1 MSVTGHNP
9 QSQNAT
15 ASIRDVARAAGVSY
29 QTVSRVINDQP
40 NVSPQAKEKV
50 NDAIAALG
58 YRPSRAARAL
68 AHGVDR
74 AVTVLTSNTR
84 LYGYAETL
92 GGIEEAAR
100 SAGVQV
106 SIRVLESDRPEDVAA
121 AVEGVSD
128 PRAGAV
134 IVLAFDRAGARALQ
148 ALPANVSTSA
158 AAESYLG
165 RRAPTSESAQW
176 AWFDDTLAAQHAT
189 EHLLALGHQTV
200 HHLAIPS
207 TTSVG
212 DRQRGWKRAL
222 LSAGAPVPD
231 VIRPRSWSTAGAH
244 EAASQLL
251 LDPAVTAILCGND
264 DQALGVIRAAHDLG
278 IRIPADLSVVG
289 FDDVPTARFYTPAL
303 TTVRFDLAALGARA
317 FELLGFAPAGEAPV
331 AEPTLIVRESTG
343 PAPTRRTAVSP
354 GRRPRAGTQEKKDDR

>member
-1 MSVTGHNP
+1 MFVTGHNGP
-9 QSQNAT
+9 QPADAGGTT
-15 ASIRDVARAAGVSY
+15 ASIRDVASAAGVSY
-29 QTVSRVINDQP
+29 QTVSRVINDHP
-40 NVSPQAKEKV
+40 NVSPKAREKV
-50 NDAIAALG
+50 NAAIAALG

-68 AHGVDR
+68 ASGVDR
-74 AVTVLTSNTR
+74 AVTVLTSNTS

-100 SAGVQV
+100 ATGIQV
-106 SIRVLESDRPEDVAA
+106 AIRVLESDRAEDIAA

-128 PRAGAV
+128 PRSGAV

-148 ALPANVSTSA
+148 ALPANVRSSA

-165 RRAPTSESAQW
+165 RRTPTADSARW
-176 AWFDDTLAAQHAT
+176 VWFDDTLAAEQAT
-189 EHLLALGHQTV
+189 AHLLELGHRTV

-222 LSAGAPVPD
+222 VSAGVPVPD
-231 VIRPRSWSTAGAH
+231 VVRPRSWSTAAAH
-244 EAASQLL
+244 EEALRLL
-251 LDPAVTAILCGND
+251 RDPEVTAILCGND

-278 IRIPADLSVVG
+278 LRVPLDVSVVG

-303 TTVRFDLAALGARA
+303 TTVRFDFAALGRRT
-317 FELLGFAPAGEAPV
+317 FELLTGGTTA
-331 AEPTLIVRESTG
+331 AELPPITTPTLVVRESTG
-343 PAPTRRTAVSP
+343 PAPIRRTGVP
-354 GRRPRAGTQEKKDDR
+354 TT

>member
-1 MSVTGHNP
+1 MFVTGHNGSDQVDP
-9 QSQNAT
+9 AAGT

-29 QTVSRVINDQP
+29 QTVSRVINDHP
-40 NVSPQAKEKV
+40 NVSQNAREKV
-50 NDAIAALG
+50 NGAIAALG

-74 AVTVLTSNTR
+74 AVTVLTSNTS
-84 LYGYAETL
+84 LYGYAQTL

-106 SIRVLESDRPEDVAA
+106 AIRVLESDRPGDVAA

-134 IVLAFDRAGARALQ
+134 IVLAFDRAGARALR
-148 ALPANVSTSA
+148 AIPANVSTSA

-165 RRAPTSESAQW
+165 RRAQGSESARW
-176 AWFDDTLAAQHAT
+176 AWFDDTVAAQRAT
-189 EHLLALGHQTV
+189 EHLLDLGHRTV

-207 TTSVG
+207 TTNIG
-212 DRQRGWKRAL
+212 DRQRGWHRAL
-222 LSAGAPVPD
+222 LAADAPVPD
-231 VIRPRSWSTAGAH
+231 VIRPLSWSTAGAH
-244 EAASQLL
+244 EAALQLL

-264 DQALGVIRAAHDLG
+264 DQALGVIRAAHDRG
-278 IRIPADLSVVG
+278 VRIPEDVSVVG
-289 FDDVPTARFYTPAL
+289 FDDVPTARYYIPAL
-303 TTVRFDLAALGARA
+303 TTVRFDFAALGRRA
-317 FELLGFAPAGEAPV
+317 FELLVHGQDPAKGEAPL

-343 PAPTRRTAVSP
+343 PAPE
-354 GRRPRAGTQEKKDDR
+354 RRPTAPRT